1 MKRWRR
7 LMGMKQILV
16 MMAVVMLVGCGKKVD
31 ATEQFEL
38 GMMYYKGGLV
48 SRDTKKAVE
57 FFQLAADQNHAMAQN
72 MLGYMYIN
80 GEGVNKDSKKAVEFF
95 RLAASQGLADAQ
107 TSLGFYYASG
117 EKGEKDFKEAMGWF
131 QKAANQGDAVAQE
144 SLSRL
149 LVEHPELANPN
160 PPRKTP

>member
-1 MKRWRR
+1 
-7 LMGMKQILV
+7 MKQILV
-16 MMAVVMLVGCGKKVD
+16 MLVAVMLVGCGKKAD

-38 GMMYYKGGLV
+38 GMMCYKGGLV
-48 SRDTKKAVE
+48 ARDT
-57 FFQLAADQNHAMAQN
+57 
-72 MLGYMYIN
+72 
-80 GEGVNKDSKKAVEFF
+80 KKAVEFF

-160 PPRKTP
+160 PPHKTP

>member
-1 MKRWRR
+1 
-7 LMGMKQILV
+7 MGMKQILV
-16 MMAVVMLVGCGKKVD
+16 MLVAVMLVGCGNKVD

-48 SRDTKKAVE
+48 ARDT
-57 FFQLAADQNHAMAQN
+57 
-72 MLGYMYIN
+72 
-80 GEGVNKDSKKAVEFF
+80 KKAVEFF

-160 PPRKTP
+160 PLRKTP

>member
-1 MKRWRR
+1 
-7 LMGMKQILV
+7 MKQIIV
-16 MMAVVMLVGCGKKVD
+16 MMAAVVLVGCGKKVD

-48 SRDTKKAVE
+48 AR
-57 FFQLAADQNHAMAQN
+57 
-72 MLGYMYIN
+72 
-80 GEGVNKDSKKAVEFF
+80 DSKKAAEFF
-95 RLAASQGLADAQ
+95 RLAADQGLADAQ

-131 QKAANQGDAVAQE
+131 QKAANKGDAVAQE

-149 LVEHPELANPN
+149 LIEHPELANPN

>member
-1 MKRWRR
+1 
-7 LMGMKQILV
+7 MKQILV
-16 MMAVVMLVGCGKKVD
+16 MLVAVMLVGCGKKAD

-48 SRDTKKAVE
+48 ARDT
-57 FFQLAADQNHAMAQN
+57 
-72 MLGYMYIN
+72 
-80 GEGVNKDSKKAVEFF
+80 KKAVEFF

-160 PPRKTP
+160 PPHKTP